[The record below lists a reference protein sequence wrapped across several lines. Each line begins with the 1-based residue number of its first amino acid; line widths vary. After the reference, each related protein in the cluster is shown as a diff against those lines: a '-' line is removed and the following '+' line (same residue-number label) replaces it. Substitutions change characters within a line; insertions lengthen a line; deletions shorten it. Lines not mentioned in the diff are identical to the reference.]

1 MASMFEAI
9 ARHRPEWL
17 AQGILMRAVETE
29 PAVRAL
35 MIEQLGGNLSREEVP
50 GVTEEEVTEGGW
62 RADVCVAW
70 KHRTARLELKLLA
83 GFTRR
88 QEEALKRRE
97 VDLLVLPSKE
107 GRELPDGL
115 PVLTWRELADA
126 ALDPCLKQLLAE
138 VSASS
143 TRRLE
148 EISGNELEQ
157 DLNSFLGEREE
168 RRWGLMYRFLSTVH
182 QHLLEEAP
190 TEYRASDGWA
200 RTSKGEEPYYGFCFW
215 LGDDDRPR
223 YWLGFWR
230 SKNTKKPVFGLAAPS
245 ERGQPVLFEEP
256 SSFNAGALARRI
268 LAEARGYDCQP
279 R

>member
-1 MASMFEAI
+1 MASMFEAM

-35 MIEQLGGNLSREEVP
+35 MIEKLGGNLSPEEVP
-50 GVTEEEVTEGGW
+50 HITEEEVTQGGW

-70 KHRTARLELKLLA
+70 LHRTARLELKLLA
-83 GFTRR
+83 GFTSR

-97 VDLLVLPSKE
+97 IDLLVLPSME
-107 GRELPDGL
+107 GRELPEGL
-115 PVLTWRELADA
+115 PIVTWRELADA
-126 ALDPCLKQLLAE
+126 AFDPCLKRLLAE

-143 TRRLE
+143 TWRLE
-148 EISGNELEQ
+148 EISEKELEQ
-157 DLNSFLGEREE
+157 DLNSFLGEKEE

-182 QHLLEEAP
+182 QHLSGEAP
-190 TEYRASDGWA
+190 TKYRASDGWA
-200 RTSKGEEPYYGFCFW
+200 CTPKGAVPYYGFYFW
-215 LGDDDRPR
+215 LGNDDMPR

-230 SKNTKKPVFGLAAPS
+230 SSNTKKPVFGLTVS
-245 ERGQPVLFEEP
+245 RKRGPPVLFEEP
-256 SSFNAGALARRI
+256 LSFNAGALARRI
-268 LAEARGYDCQP
+268 LSSARGYNCQP

>member
-1 MASMFEAI
+1 MASMFEAM

-35 MIEQLGGNLSREEVP
+35 MIERLGWNLPREEVP

-70 KHRTARLELKLLA
+70 KHRTARFELKLLA

-97 VDLLVLPSKE
+97 VDLLILPSKE

-115 PVLTWRELADA
+115 PVLTWEELAGA
-126 ALDPCLKQLLAE
+126 ALDPCLARLLAE

-143 TRRLE
+143 TWRLE
-148 EISGNELEQ
+148 EISGNELGQ
-157 DLNSFLGEREE
+157 DLDSFLGEREA

-182 QHLLEEAP
+182 QHLIEDAP
-190 TEYRASDGWA
+190 TDYRASDGWA
-200 RTSKGEEPYYGFCFW
+200 CTPKGEEPYYGFCFW

-230 SKNTKKPVFGLAAPS
+230 SKNTKKPVFGLTVPS
-245 ERGQPVLFEEP
+245 ERSAPVLFEEP
-256 SSFNAGALARRI
+256 TSFNAGALARRI
-268 LAEARGYDCQP
+268 LADARRYACQS

>member
-1 MASMFEAI
+1 MASMFEAM

-35 MIEQLGGNLSREEVP
+35 MIEKLGGNLSLEEAP
-50 GVTEEEVTEGGW
+50 CITEEEVTQGGW

-70 KHRTARLELKLLA
+70 KNRTARLELKLLA
-83 GFTRR
+83 GFTLR

-97 VDLLVLPSKE
+97 IDLVVLPSMD
-107 GRELPDGL
+107 GRELPEGL

-126 ALDPCLKQLLAE
+126 ALDPCLKRLLAE

-143 TRRLE
+143 TWRLE
-148 EISGNELEQ
+148 EISEEELEQ
-157 DLNSFLGEREE
+157 DLNSFLGEKEE

-182 QHLLEEAP
+182 QHLTEEAP

-200 RTSKGEEPYYGFCFW
+200 RTRKGEEPYYGFCFW
-215 LGDDDRPR
+215 LGNDDMPR

-230 SKNTKKPVFGLAAPS
+230 SKKSKKPVFGLSVPS
-245 ERGQPVLFEEP
+245 ESGQPVRFEEP
-256 SSFNAGALARRI
+256 LSFNAAALARRI
-268 LAEARGYDCQP
+268 LSVARS
-279 R
+279 